1 MTQEPQ
7 PTTDDDVVYVEV
19 PKDAPPEAIVLK
31 PEQPEQ
37 DDNS

>member
-1 MTQEPQ
+1 MSESNDG

-19 PKDAPPEAIVLK
+19 PKDAPPEAITIR
-31 PEQPEQ
+31 PQEQ